1 MHDNVYIIQ
10 LKSKEMKVDTLVWFK
25 ILQNQMI
32 IAAQNMKVAWIQ
44 SIYYKDISFIMLNK
58 SLGLS
63 QNIQCVVK

>member
-32 IAAQNMKVAWIQ
+32 IAAQNVKVAKIQ
-44 SIYYKDISFIMLNK
+44 SIYYKDTSFIMLNK
-58 SLGLS
+58 SLGFS